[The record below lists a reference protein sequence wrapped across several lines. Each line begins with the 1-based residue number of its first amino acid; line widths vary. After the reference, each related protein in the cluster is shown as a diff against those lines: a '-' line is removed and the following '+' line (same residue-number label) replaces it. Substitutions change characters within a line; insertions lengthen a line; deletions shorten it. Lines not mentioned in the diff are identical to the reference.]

1 VEISASAGTDYEG
14 RLGDSLGG
22 ELGKA
27 LERSLLG
34 ATSNAGAS
42 LSAAASGERGTTAR
56 DGHHG
61 AGAALDMAALGI
73 QKGKTAWVLQVDALV
88 LNAEGSLLDALSIAV
103 KAALADTK
111 IPKVT
116 AVAGPGAED
125 PMELELDDDPEECAR
140 LDVAGVPLIVSLTRV
155 GLHAVVD
162 ATHEEEAHMSAA
174 LSVAVDGAGLV
185 RSVGKRGGGGAR
197 GQHTTSP
204 PNPQRDSLLAVYQCS
219 RPCTLA
225 ASSSLAWPLIPCS
238 ARPDCLLI

>member
-1 VEISASAGTDYEG
+1 MGVGARARRGRGVSLWRRLGGTDVMVAVKADIGSPAAETPCDGRLQCSVEISASAGTDYQG

-125 PMELELDDDPEECAR
+125 PMELELEDDPEECAR
-140 LDVAGVPLIVSLTRV
+140 LDVAGGASHTAHALLPAPTHPPPAAAGHSLC
-155 GLHAVVD
+155 
-162 ATHEEEAHMSAA
+162 AA
-174 LSVAVDGAGLV
+174 LQNVIR
-185 RSVGKRGGGGAR
+185 RS
-197 GQHTTSP
+197 T
-204 PNPQRDSLLAVYQCS
+204 D
-219 RPCTLA
+219 
-225 ASSSLAWPLIPCS
+225 
-238 ARPDCLLI
+238 